1 MPICRVLKRVKDVH
15 NVPVV
20 TDIHETHQAAE
31 AASVVDIF
39 QIPAFLCRQTDLITA
54 AARTGRIVEI
64 KKGQMCSATMLLNS
78 AEKVRSAG
86 TIQKSLQTISLYLKS
101 VPDACLAR
109 RQHGMLSPVSDLYF
123 PR

>member
-1 MPICRVLKRVKDVH
+1 MDLSHNEATMLTCSVLKRVKDVH
-15 NVPVV
+15 HVPIV

-54 AARTGRIVEI
+54 AAETGRIVEI

-86 TIQKSLQTISLYLKS
+86 TL
-101 VPDACLAR
+101 
-109 RQHGMLSPVSDLYF
+109 
-123 PR
+123 